1 LAGNVGQLAIQAYSV
16 LVVLVYSG
24 TATFLLLKLIAL
36 VVPLRN
42 TGRVEGV
49 GMDVTEHGE
58 EAYTTGDGAILVT
71 PGETTLGRRSNPV
84 IASSGGTL

>member
-1 LAGNVGQLAIQAYSV
+1 
-16 LVVLVYSG
+16 
-24 TATFLLLKLIAL
+24 
-36 VVPLRN
+36 
-42 TGRVEGV
+42 
-49 GMDVTEHGE
+49 MDVTEHGE